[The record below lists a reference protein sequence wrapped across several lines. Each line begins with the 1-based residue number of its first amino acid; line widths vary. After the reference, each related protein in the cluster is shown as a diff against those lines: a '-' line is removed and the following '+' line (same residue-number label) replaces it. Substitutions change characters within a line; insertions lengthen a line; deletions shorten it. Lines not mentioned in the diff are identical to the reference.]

1 MKKETRQ
8 FILDL
13 LVREL
18 EAEYLQ
24 DSPEP
29 ESIDYV
35 IELIEASKDFAMTC
49 RDWAMTY
56 IINDAIKKLKEVS
69 NKNDK

>member
-8 FILDL
+8 FICDL
-13 LVREL
+13 LIREL

-24 DSPEP
+24 NSPSPEN
-29 ESIDYV
+29 IDYV

-49 RDWAMTY
+49 RNWQMTY
-56 IINDAIKKLKEVS
+56 TINDAIKTLREEN